1 MTMIRLQQLDE
12 QKNYAASEAYKRLRT
27 NLQLCGTDKKVIL
40 VTSTFPNEGKSTTT
54 VNLAISLAEADK
66 KVLFIDADLR
76 KSVLAGRY
84 HLHEIKEGLSHYL
97 AGQEAMDRIIHP
109 TSISGMDM
117 ILAGSNL
124 PNPSEMLS
132 KEAFTSLLTYAR
144 EQYDYVIIDA
154 PPIASVIDAAVI
166 APSCDGIVFVI
177 AAGQVSK
184 RAALQV
190 KQQLEKTGTPIL
202 GAILNK
208 VEISSEKYYG
218 KYYGNI

>member
-1 MTMIRLQQLDE
+1 MIRLQQLDE

-27 NLQLCGTDKKVIL
+27 NLQLCGTDKKIIL
-40 VTSTFPNEGKSTTT
+40 ATSTFPNEGKSTTT

-84 HLHEIKEGLSHYL
+84 HLHEIKAGLSHYL
-97 AGQEAMDRIIHP
+97 AGQEAMDRIIHQ

-132 KEAFTSLLTYAR
+132 KEAFTSLLAYAR
-144 EQYDYVIIDA
+144 EQYAYVIIDA

-166 APSCDGIVFVI
+166 APNCDGIVFVI